1 MLRKPGSILPVVL
14 ISFSLLFTTV
24 SNAADNK
31 WVKGGFEMSIF
42 FDVQAGYQH
51 FSDDPITEIAY
62 DNSTAGPLGESLSSW
77 PVGFT
82 PIPGHGVFGTFVQK
96 VELDMMKRFGDRVRL
111 RADISFGRAESGSYT
126 PGVTANHAYIA
137 VRLTDKYNVQLRLG
151 RFGLQPGYEPF
162 RSYDNDS
169 ASWSILWRGN
179 LYPPSATGVQLSADV
194 TDHFSFYFVAANGTI
209 NDSVFKGNTLPIF
222 ESSLVWTWGSDAK
235 PNQLVVTPW
244 IGPESGENRP
254 LTYGGDVTLTLW
266 EFDRWKIGLE
276 ACYQRD
282 NATALGVNTD
292 YYAGLVNVRYDLTP
306 NWYLLGKYVFAK
318 QTAPGNGVLNLTG
331 AEQNIHESLVGVGYQ
346 LTDSA
351 KIKGEF
357 RFDIVDP
364 AAGATQYV
372 PGAVMSYAWLF

>member
-1 MLRKPGSILPVVL
+1 MRSSVLSLVISFLIL
-14 ISFSLLFTTV
+14 ISV
-24 SNAADNK
+24 NAFAAENK
-31 WVKGGFEMSIF
+31 WVKGGFEMSVF
-42 FDVQAGYQH
+42 FDVLMGYQH

-62 DNSTAGPLGESLSSW
+62 DGSPAGPLGESISTW
-77 PVGFT
+77 PIAFM
-82 PIPGHGVFGTFVQK
+82 PMPGKGVFGTYVQK
-96 VELDMMKRFGDRVRL
+96 VELDMMKHFGDKVRF
-111 RADISFGRAESGSYT
+111 RADVSFGRAESGSYS
-126 PGVTANHAYIA
+126 PGVTANHAYVN
-137 VRLTDKYNVQLRLG
+137 VRLTDRYNVQLRLG

-179 LYPPSATGVQLSADV
+179 LYPPAATGAQLSADL
-194 TDHFSFYFVAANGTI
+194 TDTFSLYFVVANGTI
-209 NDSVFKGNTLPIF
+209 NDSIAKGNKLPIF
-222 ESSLVWTWGSDAK
+222 ESSLVWTWGSDAR
-235 PNQLVVTPW
+235 PNQFVVTPY
-244 IGPESGENRP
+244 IGPESGGNRP

-266 EFDRWKIGLE
+266 ELNRWKIGLE

-318 QTAPGNGVLNLTG
+318 QTAMGNGVLNLTG

-364 AAGATQYV
+364 AVGATQYV

>member
-14 ISFSLLFTTV
+14 MSFSLFFTTV

-137 VRLTDKYNVQLRLG
+137 VRLTDK
-151 RFGLQPGYEPF
+151 
-162 RSYDNDS
+162 
-169 ASWSILWRGN
+169 
-179 LYPPSATGVQLSADV
+179 
-194 TDHFSFYFVAANGTI
+194 
-209 NDSVFKGNTLPIF
+209 
-222 ESSLVWTWGSDAK
+222 
-235 PNQLVVTPW
+235 
-244 IGPESGENRP
+244 
-254 LTYGGDVTLTLW
+254 
-266 EFDRWKIGLE
+266 
-276 ACYQRD
+276 
-282 NATALGVNTD
+282 
-292 YYAGLVNVRYDLTP
+292 
-306 NWYLLGKYVFAK
+306 
-318 QTAPGNGVLNLTG
+318 
-331 AEQNIHESLVGVGYQ
+331 
-346 LTDSA
+346 
-351 KIKGEF
+351 
-357 RFDIVDP
+357 
-364 AAGATQYV
+364 
-372 PGAVMSYAWLF
+372 